1 VETLF
6 GSEILS
12 SLSPPLAAVTPAPH
26 VLLHTADAARLGL
39 VEGEPARLSTA
50 LGHFNVT
57 VQTSDRMA
65 PGVAILPRL
74 RGTPVEVFVPGAG
87 HLDCLIEKEG
97 AA

>member
-12 SLSPPLAAVTPAPH
+12 SLSPPLASVTPAPH

-39 VEGEPARLSTA
+39 AEGESARLSTA
-50 LGHFNVT
+50 LGHFSVT

-65 PGVAILPRL
+65 RGVAILPRL

-97 AA
+97 PA